1 MCIAIRDAVKALQR
15 HIYIVASRRQPSTTR
30 HSTAAAAYPPY
41 LVWPGPGEAEHQ
53 SSDQVHYI
61 SLAGRPPNQ
70 PSVWCAECACADS
83 RLINYTKIIFSQWCF
98 TSHTNVHLINVVHAT
113 KLRRDRIYPYQLMFL
128 RRNRLFYK

>member
-30 HSTAAAAYPPY
+30 HGPAAAAYPPY

-61 SLAGRPPNQ
+61 SLAGRPPKSAISLVCSLCCVQ
-70 PSVWCAECACADS
+70 TAVLLITP
-83 RLINYTKIIFSQWCF
+83 RLYLVSGA
-98 TSHTNVHLINVVHAT
+98 SPAT
-113 KLRRDRIYPYQLMFL
+113 LMFIS
-128 RRNRLFYK
+128 